1 MNSKRSVLA
10 LCGLTAWMVVAAGCS
25 DKTADNPLTEQPVG
39 ENPATDPLQVRPR
52 PVATAGASKSQQA
65 VQPLIATLSVDAKKP
80 AAHEALI
87 QIGNPAVQPLIEAL
101 TNPNAARAEIA
112 QTLGEIGDVR
122 ALGPLTQLL
131 AEEEIKAHDGD
142 LREQEQRKEVI
153 IAARR
158 AVDAIKS
165 KSPAPAPAP
174 MASRSKHQT
183 GKR

>member
-1 MNSKRSVLA
+1 MNSKRSVLT
-10 LCGLTAWMVVAAGCS
+10 LCGLTAWMVVVAGCS

-52 PVATAGASKSQQA
+52 PVAPAGASKSPQ
-65 VQPLIATLSVDAKKP
+65 
-80 AAHEALI
+80 
-87 QIGNPAVQPLIEAL
+87 AVQPLIEAL

-165 KSPAPAPAP
+165 KSPAPTPAP
-174 MASRSKHQT
+174 MESRSKRS
-183 GKR
+183 K